1 MKNIPNKELSE
12 KQVKIILSNYKIN
25 SGGESTICESDK
37 SYTLYKI
44 FTKDNSPIEM
54 SDNKEKK
61 IVRLHELD
69 IEHSTKPISTIS
81 MNGKLIGYEMLNH
94 EDYRTY
100 KLYELMVKKQILIQY
115 LKQVREIL
123 DYFSKK
129 EIIYADMYER
139 NILFNIKTGDI
150 IFCDMDNVQ
159 IEELGVDMFPLS
171 IAEYRMTRGLDDGI
185 HPFLHNKMLLRAFN
199 LDEYFITNKDI
210 FKLFRFGTKKII
222 NTMMDP
228 EEFDDKYLIDY
239 LKKLK

>member
-81 MNGKLIGYEMLNH
+81 MNGKLIGYGPIRAAHGYYRIDEYHLSKGFHNIVVELSGYNCNTFYVLN
-94 EDYRTY
+94 T
-100 KLYELMVKKQILIQY
+100 L
-115 LKQVREIL
+115 
-123 DYFSKK
+123 
-129 EIIYADMYER
+129 
-139 NILFNIKTGDI
+139 
-150 IFCDMDNVQ
+150 
-159 IEELGVDMFPLS
+159 
-171 IAEYRMTRGLDDGI
+171 
-185 HPFLHNKMLLRAFN
+185 PFLQIYSRTQYPQHSCHQVQRYSSYLRRNPQDFQYHQ
-199 LDEYFITNKDI
+199 E
-210 FKLFRFGTKKII
+210 
-222 NTMMDP
+222 
-228 EEFDDKYLIDY
+228 
-239 LKKLK
+239 